1 MAQLW
6 MLEDLEPW
14 RDTPMPGDT
23 CEPTTYWAS
32 PEMLDLPAEVC
43 CEIDARIATVTID
56 GRTEHIAHLGNG
68 FTTLIGDDVGA
79 VGKTR
84 LRGCLVWDRYLW
96 TRYRTQPTGRVRVKE
111 RPGHLVQHEALLT
124 TIHPG
129 LFNVVFDGPTVYC
142 ETSWVPTDFGVR
154 WNTLVVELETWK

>member
-56 GRTEHIAHLGNG
+56 GRTEHIAHLGHG
-68 FTTLIGDDVGA
+68 FTTLIGDDVGS
-79 VGKTR
+79 VGEVR

-96 TRYRTQPTGRVRVKE
+96 TQYRTQPTGRVRVKA
-111 RPGHLVQHEALLT
+111 RPGHLVRHETLLT
-124 TIHPG
+124 TIHSS

-142 ETSWVPTDFGVR
+142 ETGQVPTNFGVR
-154 WNTLVVELETWK
+154 WNTLVVELETWP